1 MGGLLGVGLEFF
13 VGYGWVGVGFWGGC
27 WGYRGG
33 ICGVLCGLE
42 VFVSGVYGVEIADE
56 CLYLYD

>member
-1 MGGLLGVGLEFF
+1 MGLEFF

>member
-1 MGGLLGVGLEFF
+1 MVCWVWDWSFSWVMGGLV
-13 VGYGWVGVGFWGGC
+13 WVFGGGC

-33 ICGVLCGLE
+33 ICWVLCGLE

>member
-1 MGGLLGVGLEFF
+1 MCGIGVFRGL
-13 VGYGWVGVGFWGGC
+13 WVGWC
-27 WGYRGG
+27 GG